1 MWGRKRL
8 TTDEVGRMF
17 VHATLDSVEDGWPQI
32 AALIRDSPE
41 FETQPAIDDEAFG
54 PFLLVI
60 VAGNLDFI
68 REHFTA
74 EYQRGIVEAITR
86 HLAQMIESDA
96 TDVAQRITHVRKL
109 MSRLNR
115 PSKKTTSAM
124 ARGVFTLYQLN
135 DFQAEYFAG
144 LNVPNPLFLKRIDE
158 MMTHFLWDWTAFN
171 KRYKVRKGTAKPAL
185 EKTEKTAQA
194 TGLAAPAL

>member
-32 AALIRDSPE
+32 AALVRDSPE

-68 REHFTA
+68 REHFTP
-74 EYQRGIVEAITR
+74 ECQRGIVEAITR

-158 MMTHFLWDWTAFN
+158 MMAHFLWDWTAFN
-171 KRYKVRKGTAKPAL
+171 KRYKVRKGIAKPAL

-194 TGLAAPAL
+194 TGLAASAV